1 MLMFIVSLH
10 STLFLIQKK
19 ISKSQKIKIKTNKQQ
34 KQQNQYG
41 KKKNTKTKPNS
52 PPTHK
57 HTHKH
62 NVGSLLCCWSTTSG
76 HGARLPAYV

>member
-1 MLMFIVSLH
+1 MLIFIVSLH

-19 ISKSQKIKIKTNKQQ
+19 NLKISKNQNKQATGNS
-34 KQQNQYG
+34 KINMA
-41 KKKNTKTKPNS
+41 KNTKTKPNS

-76 HGARLPAYV
+76 HGACLPAYV